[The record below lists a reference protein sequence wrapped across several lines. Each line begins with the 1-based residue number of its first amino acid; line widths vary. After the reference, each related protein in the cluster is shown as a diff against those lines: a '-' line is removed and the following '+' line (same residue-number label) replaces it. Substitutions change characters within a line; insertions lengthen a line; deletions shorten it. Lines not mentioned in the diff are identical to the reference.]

1 MPCAPAATQI
11 RAASTGLGSPKS
23 ASAIPRL
30 AQRGDVVNVDAKLEH
45 KLKIFFPS
53 SASLCQMRRGLANSI
68 HILIAPV
75 PWFAVSSVMPK
86 PHVFLKFWLPV
97 LLWMA
102 VIFTASADSHSYEH
116 SSRFFEPLL
125 HWLFPNMPQAKVDFI
140 HHIFRKC
147 AHLTEYAILA
157 LLLWRAL
164 HVSKN
169 KLPAWSW
176 PKVGGTLLLVFLY
189 ASSVFRAASVSLR
202 RPWAG
207 MSIGWNR
214 SAVRWPSLPAA
225 TRPEP
230 TKSASAAT

>member
-1 MPCAPAATQI
+1 M
-11 RAASTGLGSPKS
+11 RR
-23 ASAIPRL
+23 RL
-30 AQRGDVVNVDAKLEH
+30 A
-45 KLKIFFPS
+45 I
-53 SASLCQMRRGLANSI
+53 SI

-75 PWFAVSSVMPK
+75 PWFALSSVMPT
-86 PHVFLKFWLPV
+86 PQVFLKFWLPV

-125 HWLFPNMPQAKVDFI
+125 HWLFPNMPQTKVDFL

-189 ASSVFRAASVSLR
+189 ASSDEFHQSFVPTRTPLFSDVLIDTTGGAIGLLVLWFIQHFRK
-202 RPWAG
+202 RPQKKE
-207 MSIGWNR
+207 S
-214 SAVRWPSLPAA
+214 
-225 TRPEP
+225 
-230 TKSASAAT
+230 